1 MLFVAYPV
9 LTRLRRGTAI
19 MTKLTIRSVA
29 SAKPTD
35 RDILVWD
42 DELRGFGL
50 RVKPSGVKS
59 FIIQYRNQHNES
71 RRLTIGRQGV
81 IGPEE
86 ARRKARKLLGQ
97 VQDGSDPA
105 TERKDARSAPT
116 VADLAERFMKE
127 HANVK
132 KRASSARMDA
142 VNLRLHVIY

>member
-1 MLFVAYPV
+1 MLLVAYPV

-29 SAKPTD
+29 SAKPSD

-71 RRLTIGRQGV
+71 RRLTIGRHGV
-81 IGPEE
+81 VSPEE

-116 VADLAERFMKE
+116 VAAFADRFM
-127 HANVK
+127 
-132 KRASSARMDA
+132 
-142 VNLRLHVIY
+142 